1 MTMAIT
7 FTFSRENDVASHA
20 RATQYWE
27 NIFLVVV
34 LVLESEDLYQ
44 NGEWKSEKKKE
55 KKKKKKKKNGNR
67 S

>member
-7 FTFSRENDVASHA
+7 FTQFSRENDVASHA

-55 KKKKKKKKNGNR
+55 KKKEKEKEKW
-67 S
+67 